1 MLVRYPETTSRWF
14 IALVRLVNV
23 HQVELEYLSGDRET
37 VPAQKITPF
46 ISYLKSRESVLSLKR
61 ADLCYVLYRRVLSRL
76 TQDRIQE
83 MQKFLRSHGLRFSP
97 AEWSSGSRVQI
108 RPDDSF
114 IEASASA
121 ADGEYDAL
129 LPRWLEPHRLPPGS
143 RDPLGFQS
151 HAEKIADEF
160 LPGLTV
166 FTTRIGYYGLIAWAV
181 REINNSTAT
190 RGIVRRESFHR
201 LERALVLCEFVNH
214 GNEDKD
220 CRLLGQRS
228 KSEVLQSAEN
238 NRFHVPKRILKNQE
252 SAGALRLYSTS
263 IEKNGF
269 AKIVPEQAVDN
280 LLPFSLTDL
289 GLRLA
294 TAFERRVPS
303 GFWEFALGDK
313 GKDREEIREWGRR
326 LCFLEFG
333 KLEYYREPFLK
344 GFLLGGG
351 AEAETRYRTVKLLFS
366 RKILRDDYV
375 IQQARDKPPNEALS
389 EEESGAL
396 GETLENEGLDNGEVL
411 LQFYEEHSSP
421 ETAVLQKAAVF
432 ELLSLAHTAIF
443 AHVIDSLEKAGKVSV
458 KELLEAI
465 VSNKSSARF
474 WLQPMDAAGHMAPT
488 VRKLVEKL
496 FAEENSAMRAA
507 IGGALLA
514 RVCVDSCLGTVAEKL
529 VGTPV
534 ITLLEVLSP
543 GKPLAESYEKLLQC
557 MVTRHEQVSLAKN
570 RQRWCYLDSATVVK
584 DDLRPL
590 GIGWH
595 AMRFRQL
602 HSLCHDLRLRKEEIV
617 NVD

>member
-1 MLVRYPETTSRWF
+1 MAVVREVS
-14 IALVRLVNV
+14 I

-37 VPAQKITPF
+37 VPAEKLTPF
-46 ISYLKSRESVLSLKR
+46 IPYLQSRESVLSLKR
-61 ADLCYVLYRRVLSRL
+61 DDLCYVLYGRVLSRL
-76 TQDRIQE
+76 RQDRVRE

-97 AEWSSGSRVQI
+97 DEWSSGGRVQI
-108 RPDDSF
+108 RHDDSF
-114 IEASASA
+114 IEARASDA
-121 ADGEYDAL
+121 HREYDAL

-143 RDPLGFQS
+143 RDPLGFQN

-166 FTTRIGYYGLIAWAV
+166 FTTRIGYYGFIAWAV
-181 REINNSTAT
+181 RELNNAKLTK
-190 RGIVRRESFHR
+190 GVVRRESFHL
-201 LERALVLCEFVNH
+201 LERALALCEFVNH
-214 GNEDKD
+214 GKEDKE

-280 LLPFSLTDL
+280 LLPFALTDL
-289 GLRLA
+289 GVRLA
-294 TAFERRVPS
+294 TAFERRVPN

-313 GKDREEIREWGRR
+313 GKDREEIREWGKR
-326 LCFLEFG
+326 LCFLELG
-333 KLEYYREPFLK
+333 KLKYYREPFLE

-351 AEAETRYRTVKLLFS
+351 AEAEARYRTVKLLFS

-375 IQQARDKPPNEALS
+375 IQRAPGKPLDEALS
-389 EEESGAL
+389 EEEVGAL
-396 GETLENEGLDNGEVL
+396 EETVVNDGLEDGAVL
-411 LQFYEEHSSP
+411 LQFYEEQSSP
-421 ETAVLQKAAVF
+421 EVVGLQKASVF

-443 AHVIDSLEKAGKVSV
+443 AHVVNSLENAGKVSV
-458 KELLEAI
+458 KDLLDAI
-465 VSNKSSARF
+465 LSNRSAGRF
-474 WLQPMDAAGHMAPT
+474 WRLPMDAAGRKAPT
-488 VRKLVEKL
+488 ARKLVETL
-496 FAEENSAMRAA
+496 FGEESPAVRAA

-514 RVCVDSCLGTVAEKL
+514 RVRADACLGTVAEEL
-529 VGTPV
+529 AGSPV
-534 ITLLEVLSP
+534 ITLLEVLSLD
-543 GKPLAESYEKLLQC
+543 KPLAESYGDLLQS
-557 MVTRHEQVSLAKN
+557 MVARHEQVSLGKN
-570 RQRWCYLDSATVVK
+570 RQRWCYLDSGTVVK

-602 HSLCHDLRLRKEEIV
+602 HSLCRDLRLGKEELV
-617 NVD
+617 NGD